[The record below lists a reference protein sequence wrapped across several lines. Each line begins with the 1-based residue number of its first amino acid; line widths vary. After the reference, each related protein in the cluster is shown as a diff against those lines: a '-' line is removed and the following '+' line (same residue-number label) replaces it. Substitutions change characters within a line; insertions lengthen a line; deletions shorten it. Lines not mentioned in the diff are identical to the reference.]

1 MFSID
6 SEKLRTIGESLTK
19 AADSFSITYKNIIW
33 STELSL
39 NEQLMLKDVEME
51 IKMNELNVDKS
62 TLGSMFNV
70 YRSYGSIIS
79 FYNHDSMQI
88 LKERELGFERDTK
101 YDPTLSI
108 EDAFLKYLGC
118 TQEEAKRIH
127 DIYSEAEQKWQDYVT
142 KLREKYNGSLGQL
155 VGKNESDYDEIA
167 NNVRKSI
174 DEFGTL
180 VKEYLG
186 DKFTFGI
193 NDPNK
198 KNH

>member
-1 MFSID
+1 MFNID
-6 SEKLRTIGESLTK
+6 SEKLRTIGESLAK
-19 AADSFSITYKNIIW
+19 AADSFKNIIW
-33 STELSL
+33 SAELSL
-39 NEQLMLKDVEME
+39 NEQLMLKDVETE
-51 IKMNELNVDKS
+51 FKMSELNVDKS
-62 TLGSMFNV
+62 TLGSMINV

-79 FYNHDSMQI
+79 FYTHDSMQI
-88 LKERELGFERDTK
+88 LKERELGIERDTK
-101 YDPTLSI
+101 YDPALSI

-155 VGKNESDYDEIA
+155 VGKNESDYDGIA

-174 DEFGTL
+174 DEFGTF
-180 VKEYLG
+180 VKEYF
-186 DKFTFGI
+186 DDNFTFVT

-198 KNH
+198 KNL

>member
-1 MFSID
+1 MLSID
-6 SEKLRTIGESLTK
+6 IENLRTIGESLTE
-19 AADSFSITYKNIIW
+19 AADSFSITYNNIIW
-33 STELSL
+33 STGLSL
-39 NEQLMLKDVEME
+39 SEQLMLKDVETE
-51 IKMNELNVDKS
+51 FKMNELNVDKS

-79 FYNHDSMQI
+79 FYNHHSMQI
-88 LKERELGFERDTK
+88 LKERELGLERDTM
-101 YDPTLSI
+101 YDPALSI

-127 DIYSEAEQKWQDYVT
+127 DICSEAEQKWQNYVT
-142 KLREKYNGSLGQL
+142 KLREKYNGSLGEL

-167 NNVRKSI
+167 KNIRKSV

-180 VKEYLG
+180 VKEYFG
-186 DKFTFGI
+186 DKFTFVT

-198 KNH
+198 RTL

>member
-6 SEKLRTIGESLTK
+6 SEKMRTIGESLTK

-33 STELSL
+33 SNELSL
-39 NEQLMLKDVEME
+39 NEQLMLKDVETE
-51 IKMNELNVDKS
+51 FKMNELNVDKS
-62 TLGSMFNV
+62 TLGSMNNV
-70 YRSYGSIIS
+70 YRSYGNIIS
-79 FYNHDSMQI
+79 FYHDSMQI

-101 YDPTLSI
+101 YDPTLTI

-127 DIYSEAEQKWQDYVT
+127 DIYSEAEQKWQNYVT

-167 NNVRKSI
+167 NDVRKSF

-180 VKEYLG
+180 VREYLG
-186 DKFTFGI
+186 DKFKFVT
-193 NDPNK
+193 NDPNNK
-198 KNH
+198 TR

>member
-1 MFSID
+1 
-6 SEKLRTIGESLTK
+6 
-19 AADSFSITYKNIIW
+19 
-33 STELSL
+33 
-39 NEQLMLKDVEME
+39 
-51 IKMNELNVDKS
+51 
-62 TLGSMFNV
+62 
-70 YRSYGSIIS
+70 
-79 FYNHDSMQI
+79 MQI

-101 YDPTLSI
+101 YDPALTI

-127 DIYSEAEQKWQDYVT
+127 DIYSEAEQKWQNYVT

-167 NNVRKSI
+167 NNVRKSF

-186 DKFTFGI
+186 DKFKFVT
-193 NDPNK
+193 NDPNNK
-198 KNH
+198 TR